1 MNKIN
6 FKEIIK
12 SNNLSN
18 LFNQGNFG
26 IEKENLRTDLKGNLA
41 LTDFPKVF
49 GNKIDN
55 PYITVD
61 FSESQ
66 IEMITPSF
74 NSMEKTYNF
83 LKNLN
88 DIISTNLENEYLWP
102 QSIPC
107 IIPDEELIPIAKFS
121 GEEGRKSEEYRKKL
135 SEKYG
140 RKIQLISG
148 IHYNFSFSHDFL
160 NLLYEKSETELS
172 FKDFKDELYLK
183 ATRNFFKYGWII
195 IYLLGASSTVHK
207 SYRKN
212 CIQNMEKLNYNSFYF
227 DGTLSFRNGK
237 CGYKNKDKFFI
248 SHDLVKN
255 YVEDIKKLIDLNI
268 LDGAR
273 EYYSP
278 IRLKSKDPKNILSSL
293 LKDGIEYLEI
303 RTIDINPF
311 AEAGVNLEDLKFIH
325 LLIKY
330 FVLKEEEH
338 EFNENDYVRFLNNQ
352 ELIANEGRNPNLEIT
367 CCKNN
372 PIKIGDYAKEI
383 LEDIQSNLKEIDLLT
398 KEDFDVLAFQE
409 NKIKNPENL
418 YVNRLLK
425 EVTKDG
431 YIEFHLK
438 QAKKFLLKSKN
449 KSFVLK
455 GYENLELSTQILLKE
470 AIKRGVKFEILDEE
484 ENFIYFNKNSHEE
497 YVKQATKTSLDSY
510 VTMLIMENKVVTKK
524 VLEKN
529 GISVPRGLH
538 YSDKKIAVNDFYKY
552 ENNPIVIKPKS
563 TNFGL
568 GITIFKD
575 EYSFEDYKKAINLAF
590 KEDSSILIEEFIS
603 GKEYRFFV
611 IGDEV
616 AGILHRV
623 PANVKGDG
631 KSDIYKLVEEKNKN
645 PLRGKGYKTPLE
657 KINLGEA
664 ESLFLK
670 GQGKTFDYVPKDGEV
685 IYLRENSNISTGGDS
700 VDYTDT
706 ILDIYKRIAI
716 RAAKSANATI
726 CGVDMMIKDLKNSN
740 PNENYS
746 IIEINFNPAI
756 HIHCYPFIGKNRHLG
771 EKILDVLG
779 Y

>member
-6 FKEIIK
+6 FKNIIRD
-12 SNNLSN
+12 NNLSDF
-18 LFNQGNFG
+18 FNQGNFG
-26 IEKENLRTDLKGNLA
+26 LEKENLRTDLLGNLA
-41 LTDFPKVF
+41 LTDFPKDF
-49 GNKIDN
+49 GDKKTN

-74 NSMEKTYNF
+74 NNLDKTYNF

-88 DIISTNLENEYLWP
+88 DIVTTSLKDEYLWP

-107 IIPDEELIPIAKFS
+107 IIPEEDMIPIAKFS
-121 GEEGRKSEEYRKKL
+121 GEEGRKSEEYRKGL
-135 SEKYG
+135 AEKYG

-148 IHYNFSFSHDFL
+148 IHYNFSFSNDFL
-160 NLLYEKSETELS
+160 ELLHKKSKSKLS
-172 FKDFKDELYLK
+172 YKDFKNELYLK
-183 ATRNFFKYGWII
+183 TTRNFFKYGWLI

-207 SYRKN
+207 SYRRT
-212 CIQNMEKLNYNSFYF
+212 CIENMEKLNNNSFYF

-248 SHDLVKN
+248 SHDLVEN
-255 YVEDIKKLIDLNI
+255 YVNDIKELIKLNI

-278 IRLKSKDPKNILSSL
+278 IRLKSKDPHNILDSL

-311 AEAGVNLEDLKFIH
+311 SQTGINLEDLKFIH

-330 FVLKEEEH
+330 FVLKEEDH
-338 EFNENDYVRFLNNQ
+338 EFNENDYTRFLKNQ
-352 ELIANEGRNPNLEIT
+352 ELIANEGRNPNLEIN
-367 CCKNN
+367 CCKDN
-372 PIKIGDYAKEI
+372 PIKITDYALEL
-383 LEDIQSNLKEIDLLT
+383 LEDIKTNLKDINLFSAEDLDILN
-398 KEDFDVLAFQE
+398 FQK
-409 NKIKNPENL
+409 NKIENPETL
-418 YVNRLLK
+418 YVNKLLE
-425 EVTKDG
+425 EVSKKG
-431 YIEFHLK
+431 YVEFHLD
-438 QAKKFLLKSKN
+438 QAKKYLAESKN
-449 KSFVLK
+449 KSFALK

-470 AIKRGVKFEILDEE
+470 AIKRGIKFEILDEA
-484 ENFIYFNKNSHEE
+484 ENFIYFNKDNHEE

-529 GISVPRGLH
+529 NIAVPKGLN
-538 YSDKKIAVNDFYKY
+538 YSDEKTAINDFYKY
-552 ENNPIVIKPKS
+552 DKHPIVIKPKS

-568 GITIFKD
+568 GISIFK
-575 EYSFEDYKKAINLAF
+575 ENYTFEDYKKAIDLAF

-623 PANVKGDG
+623 PANITGDG
-631 KSDIYKLVEEKNKN
+631 KSNIYKLVEEKNKN

-664 ESLFLK
+664 EELFLK
-670 GQGKTFDYVPKDGEV
+670 GQDKTFDYIPKDGEV

-700 VDYTDT
+700 IDYTDD
-706 ILDIYKRIAI
+706 ILDIYKEIAVC
-716 RAAKSANATI
+716 AAKSANAII
-726 CGVDMMIKDLKNSN
+726 CGVDMMIKDLKNPN
-740 PNENYS
+740 PKDNYS